1 MFRNKKPLIIFSV
14 LALLATSAFFM
25 VNVRLPEWSHY
36 VSGINVV
43 LFALPLFWAL
53 RRWLGW
59 RDAIVLIAIF
69 AVLSM
74 AIEISAIATGFPYGH
89 FGYSDLLGFRI
100 FGSVPWTVA
109 FAWTPLVFAAYAAAA
124 LVGRSLFLRLVLT
137 VSFLIAFDLVLDPG
151 AVRLGFW
158 QYNSGGGF
166 YGVPLSNFA
175 GWAFSGALGFALIEI
190 FVRIRRPLLPMP
202 VQLMASGIFI
212 VFFWTAISFFGAMIW
227 PALIGAVICGLL
239 AVLWQRKYYA
249 FDDMIVFVDEE
260 DRPIGT
266 SRKLAAH
273 DADTGLH
280 RAFSIFIFNRKG
292 ELLLQQRA
300 LSKKTW
306 PGTWSNSCC
315 GHVMLHERV
324 EAAAKRRLSF
334 ELGMSGIELRV
345 VLPKFRYKAE
355 KGGVVEN
362 ELCPVLVGFTETQ
375 TKPNPSEVNS
385 VRYVNWTDFR
395 TEVAI
400 PDNEYSPWAIDEVEQ
415 LAENKLFLSLFEKN
429 VDDQQPTE

>member
-1 MFRNKKPLIIFSV
+1 MFRNKKPLIIFAV
-14 LALLATSAFFM
+14 FVFLATGAFFM
-25 VNVRLPEWSHY
+25 VNVPLPEWSHY
-36 VSGINVV
+36 VSGVNVL
-43 LFALPLFWAL
+43 LFALPSFWAV
-53 RRWLGW
+53 RRWLGL
-59 RDAIVLIAIF
+59 RDALVLAVVF
-69 AVLSM
+69 AVVSL
-74 AIEISAIATGFPYGH
+74 AIEVSAIATGFPYGH
-89 FGYSDLLGFRI
+89 FGYSDLLGFRL
-100 FGSVPWTVA
+100 FGAVPWTVA
-109 FAWTPLVFAAYAAAA
+109 FAWTPLVLTAYAAAA
-124 LVGRSLFLRLVLT
+124 LTGKNLFIRFILT
-137 VSFLIAFDLVLDPG
+137 LSFLIAFDLVLDPG

-175 GWAFSGALGFALIEI
+175 GWAFSGAIGFGVLEM
-190 FVRIRRPLLPMP
+190 FVRLRRPILPVPAQM
-202 VQLMASGIFI
+202 MSSGILI
-212 VFFWTAISFFGAMIW
+212 VFFWTAISFFGGMIW
-227 PALIGAVICGLL
+227 PAVIGAMICMTL
-239 AVLWQRKYYA
+239 AVLWKRKYYA

-273 DADTGLH
+273 DADTKLH
-280 RAFSIFIFNRKG
+280 RAFSIFLFNRKG

-315 GHVMLHERV
+315 GHVMLHETV
-324 EAAAKRRLSF
+324 EDAAKRRLSF
-334 ELGMSGIELRV
+334 ELGMSGIELKV

-375 TKPNPSEVNS
+375 PKPNPSEVNA

-395 TEVAI
+395 TEVKI
-400 PDNEYSPWAIDEVEQ
+400 PENEYSPWAIDEVDQ